1 MKTKLVLWGT
11 NAQEERILIALELL
25 MEENIV
31 NIYTFA
37 EEVATE
43 EFSQQML
50 DVWRD
55 GGEVPFPEGYT
66 TTQRELTIT
75 EDLLPEGMNAERPDI
90 VQRAQTEWHF
100 MVLSTKLNQSY
111 HTELEELRDRVE
123 KLEKYDP
130 GVWESLKG
138 FWQKVQVQVR
148 DRNLLKDH
156 ANTLRDNTN
165 ELFAKMKKLRSKLDE
180 EFQKM
185 SKANHDKFHDILED
199 VEKKIQEGLR
209 LQPIFE
215 ELKDIQ
221 RKFRDTKLTREHRS
235 KVWERLDAAFKTVK
249 EKRFGPG
256 ANKDRSPLDRLKRRY
271 EGLLAAIDKMKRSI
285 HRDRG
290 DLDFQNK
297 RIERS
302 DGQLEAQ
309 IRQAKIK
316 MIEER
321 IRSKEEKLGEMEKT
335 QKELEARIETQKD
348 KEAQKQ
354 EEERLEEAKREAEKK
369 IAEQIREA
377 EAARKEEEEKLEKA
391 ADSIKEKEEKSK
403 DTAEEPADQPETE
416 AAEESKSETS
426 AEPEPAAEELVEE
439 PAAQE
444 KEAAEEVVAESKE
457 AAIESEKAESEKAES
472 EEVESKE
479 VESEAPESD
488 ADQEDVPVANEEEEE
503 EEEDAKK

>member
-25 MEENIV
+25 MEENFV
-31 NIYTFA
+31 NIYTFP

-55 GGEVPFPEGYT
+55 GGEVPFPDGYST
-66 TTQRELTIT
+66 NKRELTIT
-75 EDLLPEGMNAERPDI
+75 EELLPEGVKAERPDI

-100 MVLSTKLNQSY
+100 MVLSTKLNQAYSA
-111 HTELEELRDRVE
+111 ELDELKDRVD
-123 KLEKYDP
+123 KLERYDS

-156 ANTLRDNTN
+156 ANSLRDNTN
-165 ELFAKMKKLRSKLDE
+165 ELFTKMKKLRVKLDE
-180 EFQKM
+180 EFQKL
-185 SKANHDKFHDILED
+185 SKTNHDKFQELLED

-215 ELKDIQ
+215 ELKDLQ
-221 RKFRDTKLTREHRS
+221 RKFRDTKLTRDHRS

-256 ANKDRSPLDRLKRRY
+256 ANEDRSPLDRLKRRY

-285 HRDRG
+285 QRDRD
-290 DLDFQNK
+290 DLDFQNR
-297 RIERS
+297 RIANS

-321 IRSKEEKLGEMEKT
+321 IRSKEEKLGEMQKT
-335 QKELEARIETQKD
+335 QTELEDRIEKQKV
-348 KEAQKQ
+348 KESKRK
-354 EEERLEEAKREAEKK
+354 EEERLEEARREAEQK
-369 IAEQIREA
+369 IAQQIKEA
-377 EAARKEEEEKLEKA
+377 EAARKEEEDKLEKA
-391 ADSIKEKEEKSK
+391 AESIKDKKAETANDSEEEASESAELTEEAEQKAIA
-403 DTAEEPADQPETE
+403 DTESSAPEPEAADVKPAEEEAEETE
-416 AAEESKSETS
+416 GETEPEEILAEAAQDAEE
-426 AEPEPAAEELVEE
+426 
-439 PAAQE
+439 
-444 KEAAEEVVAESKE
+444 ES
-457 AAIESEKAESEKAES
+457 ES
-472 EEVESKE
+472 EE
-479 VESEAPESD
+479 SEN
-488 ADQEDVPVANEEEEE
+488 NEEDSDTEEPENSNTDAEEE
-503 EEEDAKK
+503 VAVEDDEKDPKE